1 MPVLID
7 FDTYPLNV
15 VIDLLLKDK
24 TTKKNIIWAT
34 HTYEEHGDEYSDK
47 NQMEC
52 YQFCGIYRSIIQPR
66 VSKALEQQQ
75 ERTKNKAEVFTPSW
89 ICNKMNNYC
98 DEQWFGRKDVF
109 NIEIENG
116 WQTVTDKI
124 IFPEKK
130 NWQQYVDSRR
140 LEITCGEAPYLVS
153 GYDATTGEI
162 IPLKD
167 RTGLLDRKMRVIN
180 ENTTTEDEWIKWT
193 IRAFQSCY
201 GYEYQGDNL
210 LIARTNMFLS
220 FVDYYKDRYNKDADK
235 NLMRKIAN
243 IISWNIWQMDG
254 LKGSV
259 PFGSIDKTG
268 EQITFYELIGEK
280 NEEETIECKI
290 TDWRKERSF
299 LFHELTNNTRGN
311 HSMKFDFVIGNPP
324 YQEET
329 IGDNKIFAPPVYDK
343 FLDESYKIANAVE
356 MIHPARFLFNAG
368 STSKQWNKKC

>member
-7 FDTYPLNV
+7 FDAYPLNV
-15 VIDLLLKDK
+15 VIDLLLQDK

-34 HTYEEHGDEYSDK
+34 HTYEEYGDEYSDK
-47 NQMEC
+47 KQMEC
-52 YQFCGIYRSIIQPR
+52 HQFCGIYRSIIQPR

-109 NIEIENG
+109 NTEIENG
-116 WQTVTDKI
+116 WQTVTEKI
-124 IFPEKK
+124 VFPEKK
-130 NWQQYVDSRR
+130 SWQKYVDSRR

-153 GYDATTGEI
+153 GYDTTTGEI

-220 FVDYYKDRYNKDADK
+220 FVDYYKDRHNKDADK
-235 NLMRKIAN
+235 KLMRKIAN

-268 EQITFYELIGEK
+268 EQITFAELIGEK
-280 NEEETIECKI
+280 DEEETIDCKI

-324 YQEET
+324 LS
-329 IGDNKIFAPPVYDK
+329 II
-343 FLDESYKIANAVE
+343 
-356 MIHPARFLFNAG
+356 
-368 STSKQWNKKC
+368 